1 MGSFKTGLGFELLDI
16 TIRKEESVTAK
27 IMKAF
32 PNEKISRQHSVLR
45 YQSDLYCAN
54 VTHINDEHID
64 TAENLNIAM
73 RLYNLTEYSDSYSDK
88 SDGLLQFKI
97 DESCW

>member
-1 MGSFKTGLGFELLDI
+1 
-16 TIRKEESVTAK
+16 
-27 IMKAF
+27 MKAF
-32 PNEKISRQHSVLR
+32 PNEKISPQHSVLR

-73 RLYNLTEYSDSYSDK
+73 RLYNLIEYSDSYSDK